1 MGPGGDR
8 RRGRRIT
15 AFAAA
20 PLAFAFAAS
29 AAPAPPPAAPV
40 PAETA
45 DETLYMSLADLT
57 GELYKCV
64 GPYMQEVGGPKV
76 AAKVYAAGRYPAL
89 VVSAS
94 SVLGSGHL
102 TVLSAR
108 DNPAGSV
115 GQTQSLIVAM
125 GMLGSSDA
133 NSIRQNLLS
142 AKAVAIV
149 ATEIAGVSEGR
160 CKVSPELTAA
170 IARVPPE
177 P

>member
-8 RRGRRIT
+8 RRGARLRALAT
-15 AFAAA
+15 VG
-20 PLAFAFAAS
+20 LAFASSALAAPPAPPAA
-29 AAPAPPPAAPV
+29 AAPAP
-40 PAETA
+40 TA
-45 DETLYMSLADLT
+45 DETLYVSLADQA

-76 AAKVYAAGRYPAL
+76 AAKIYAAGRYPAL

-115 GQTQSLIVAM
+115 GQTQSLIVAL
-125 GMLGSSDA
+125 GMLASADA
-133 NSIRQNLLS
+133 SSIRQDLLS
-142 AKAVAIV
+142 AKAVAVV
-149 ATEIAGVSEGR
+149 ATEIAGISEGR
-160 CKVSPELTAA
+160 CKATPELLATM
-170 IARVPPE
+170 ARVPPE